1 MSINNDWHTH
11 VCTSTYTSDVSGVC
25 SVMYELGGLT
35 LLHDPSGCNSTY
47 TTHDEPRWYDSASLM
62 FISGLDE
69 MSAVLGDDSKIIED
83 ACLAIHDL
91 KPKFVTLCGAS
102 IPHIIGFDYKGVA
115 KLIEERCGVPVIPVT
130 TDGLR
135 SYISGIGKATRSWI
149 QRFAKEDVNKKNE
162 INLLGITP
170 IDFGS
175 IDIFH
180 SLKKNYE
187 NIGETINCSF
197 ALEESF
203 ESLTNILQ
211 AMINCVPSSAG
222 RIPAKYMYSKYKIPY
237 VEGLPVGPYMS
248 QRIQECINLSKNTN
262 MNQIAYE
269 ESEEGDVLVIGEE
282 IYAKSMATEIN
293 HGNTIHQ
300 AFYMFPDDSEGLN
313 EDDLIEAI
321 QRSSIIICDPLFKN
335 LIDDNKKVISI
346 PHIGYSGRI
355 YIKDMTNYLSDE
367 FDINK
372 KLEGK

>member
-1 MSINNDWHTH
+1 MSLNKDWHTH

-47 TTHDEPRWYDSASLM
+47 TTHDEPRWYDSRSLM
-62 FISGLDE
+62 YISGLDE

-83 ACLAIHDL
+83 ACIAIKDL
-91 KPKFVTLCGAS
+91 QPRFVTLCGAS

-115 KLIEERCGVPVIPVT
+115 KIIEERSGVPAIPVT

-135 SYISGIGKATRSWI
+135 SYVSGIGKATRSWI
-149 QRFAKEDVNKKNE
+149 QRFAKEDVKKNDS

-175 IDIFH
+175 MDIFH
-180 SLKKNYE
+180 SLKKKYE
-187 NIGETINCSF
+187 SMNETINCCF

-203 ESLTNILQ
+203 ESLENVLQ
-211 AMINCVPSSAG
+211 GSINCIPTSAG

-237 VEGLPVGPYMS
+237 VEGLPVGPYMQQS
-248 QRIQECINLSKNTN
+248 IKECIQQSKNTN
-262 MNQIAYE
+262 TNQIAYE
-269 ESEEGDVLVIGEE
+269 ESDEGDVLVIGEE

-293 HGNTIHQ
+293 HANTQHHASSI
-300 AFYMFPDDSEGLN
+300 FPDDSEGLN
-313 EDDLIEAI
+313 EDVLIDRI
-321 QRSSIIICDPLFKN
+321 NQSSIIICDPLFQN
-335 LIDDNKKVISI
+335 VIDDSKKVISI

-355 YIKDMTNYLSDE
+355 YLKQMTNYLSDT
-367 FDINK
+367 FDINQL
-372 KLEGK
+372 LEGK